1 MTLRALIIDD
11 EPLAHDIIDDY
22 AREVPF
28 LEIAGHAYLAT
39 EALGMLRNQ
48 PVDLIFLDIQMP
60 KLKGLDFLRLLPD
73 PPLVIVTSAYDEY
86 ALESYELE
94 VCDYLLKPFRLDRFL
109 KAVQKAREWH
119 RLRRGAPDIP
129 SAAASASAPGG
140 CLFIKSDKRHIQLVL
155 TEIDYLESYGNYV
168 KVWLG
173 DDYHLTPRTLS
184 SFEMQLPA
192 GAFFRVHKSYIV
204 NRSHIDYLEGNTI
217 VLKSGRE
224 LPLGKNYRQAF
235 RDFIADN

>member
-22 AREVPF
+22 ALEAPF
-28 LEIAGHAYLAT
+28 LEVAGHAYLAT
-39 EALGMLRNQ
+39 EALGMLHSQ
-48 PVDLIFLDIQMP
+48 SFDLLFLDIHMP

-73 PPLVIVTSAYDEY
+73 PPLVIVTSAYEEY

-109 KAVQKAREWH
+109 KAVQKAREWR
-119 RLRRGAPDIP
+119 RLRRDTPNIP
-129 SAAASASAPGG
+129 SASAPNPAG
-140 CLFIKSDKRHIQLVL
+140 CLFIKSDKRHIQLGL

-168 KVWLG
+168 KVWIG

-184 SFEMQLPA
+184 SFETQLPP
-192 GAFFRVHKSYIV
+192 GAFFRIHKSYIV
-204 NRSHIDYLEGNTI
+204 NRSRIDYLEGNTI

-235 RDFIADN
+235 REFITDN